1 MAADIIRAM
10 VVGIVLLAQL
20 DVSTS
25 TLQSSLFMLV
35 LGIGIGCVMQVIM
48 LLAQN
53 SVEQRDMGVASS
65 TSTFTRSIGGTFG
78 VAIFGAIFSA
88 QLHSGLENVGA
99 SGVASGTGQIDP
111 ATLDALAPSV
121 LSGVLDAIAG
131 ATSSVFGWVTICAVA
146 VFLLAVGIKA
156 VPALHRNRGR
166 YSNPRSDPIG
176 DTAGSGAP
184 EPAATTAASALSRR
198 GGSARSTGAGPCPH
212 RRVTRSGAL

>member
-35 LGIGIGCVMQVIM
+35 LGIGIGIGCIMQVIM

-65 TSTFTRSIGGTFG
+65 TSTFTRSIGGAFG

-88 QLHSGLENVGA
+88 QLHCGLENVGA

-111 ATLDALAPSV
+111 ATLDELPPSCP
-121 LSGVLDAIAG
+121 LRSPRRDRRGHQFRLRLGDDLR
-131 ATSSVFGWVTICAVA
+131 VA

-156 VPALHRNRGR
+156 VPLC
-166 YSNPRSDPIG
+166 G
-176 DTAGSGAP
+176 DDNGLVGAAP
-184 EPAATTAASALSRR
+184 EPESVLEPAL
-198 GGSARSTGAGPCPH
+198 
-212 RRVTRSGAL
+212 

>member
-65 TSTFTRSIGGTFG
+65 TSTFTRSIGGAFG

-111 ATLDALAPSV
+111 ATLDALPPSCPLRSPRRDRRGHQFRLRLGDDLRRRRVPPRRGHQGRAALRRRRRPGRRCTGTGVGTRTRALIPSV
-121 LSGVLDAIAG
+121 
-131 ATSSVFGWVTICAVA
+131 TP
-146 VFLLAVGIKA
+146 
-156 VPALHRNRGR
+156 PARVR
-166 YSNPRSDPIG
+166 P
-176 DTAGSGAP
+176 
-184 EPAATTAASALSRR
+184 SR
-198 GGSARSTGAGPCPH
+198 P
-212 RRVTRSGAL
+212 